1 MTFLLLYVKSPQE
14 ALSHPGWRQTMIDEM
29 TALESNQTWTLV
41 PPPSGKSIVGCRWV
55 YTVKVGPDG
64 KIDRLKARLV
74 AKGYTQVFGLD
85 YSDTFS
91 PVAKMASV
99 RLFLSM
105 AAMRHW
111 PLYQLDIKNAFLH
124 GDLEEEVYLEQPPG
138 FVAQRECRGYVC
150 RLHKALYGLKQSP
163 RAWFGRFSNVVQQ
176 YGMIRSEADHSVFYK
191 RSSNK
196 YIYLVVYFD
205 DIVITGDDH
214 DGIAGLKHRHIIET
228 ARTLLINANVP
239 LKFWGDAV
247 LTAGYLINRMPSSAI
262 QNKVPHSILF
272 PDEPL
277 FRIAPRV
284 FGSTCFVHD
293 LTPGL
298 DKLCARA
305 IKCVFLGYSRVQKG
319 YRCYCPSTHRF
330 YMSADVTF
338 FEDTPFFA
346 SSIEP
351 ESISQ
356 VLPIPFL
363 VPVIPPT
370 PVIDQSTPSSS
381 TEPPSPP
388 PPQQ

>member
-1 MTFLLLYVKSPQE
+1 
-14 ALSHPGWRQTMIDEM
+14 MIDEM

-138 FVAQRECRGYVC
+138 FVAQGECRGYVC

-191 RSSNK
+191 CSSNK
-196 YIYLVVYFD
+196 YIYLVVYVD

-214 DGIAGLKHRHIIET
+214 DGIAGLKQH
-228 ARTLLINANVP
+228 L
-239 LKFWGDAV
+239 
-247 LTAGYLINRMPSSAI
+247 
-262 QNKVPHSILF
+262 
-272 PDEPL
+272 
-277 FRIAPRV
+277 
-284 FGSTCFVHD
+284 
-293 LTPGL
+293 
-298 DKLCARA
+298 
-305 IKCVFLGYSRVQKG
+305 VQ
-319 YRCYCPSTHRF
+319 HF
-330 YMSADVTF
+330 
-338 FEDTPFFA
+338 
-346 SSIEP
+346 
-351 ESISQ
+351 
-356 VLPIPFL
+356 
-363 VPVIPPT
+363 
-370 PVIDQSTPSSS
+370 
-381 TEPPSPP
+381 
-388 PPQQ
+388 